1 MIEKNLPE
9 LVMLKRLIDEGGS
22 HLEVAAPCSIAMDGR
37 EFPVYTIA
45 MGNPSPDVP
54 VLGFFGGIHGLERI
68 GTQVLLS
75 FLESLIARLR

>member
-37 EFPVYTIA
+37 EFPVYSIA
-45 MGNPSPDVP
+45 ISRCM
-54 VLGFFGGIHGLERI
+54 R
-68 GTQVLLS
+68 
-75 FLESLIARLR
+75 SLTAFMASEATP